1 MLLPLPSSGKIVLFA
16 RRDRNDGKP
25 RDGEGEDADLTSR
38 ISGTKEAETL
48 HSLPFR
54 SEQGDAR
61 FGLVPPYRSRASS
74 VSLLPSP
81 VSGPAHGPCPP
92 GRPSK

>member
-1 MLLPLPSSGKIVLFA
+1 MLLPLPSSGKIALFA
-16 RRDRNDGKP
+16 RRDQTLRPERWKTAHWGRRGCGPN
-25 RDGEGEDADLTSR
+25 LTSR

-54 SEQGDAR
+54 SERGDAR

-74 VSLLPSP
+74 VSLPPSFLLL
-81 VSGPAHGPCPP
+81 
-92 GRPSK
+92 